1 MYIIIHSSN
10 NFSFFFLHSN
20 SMISI
25 VLICITEISLKI
37 SLKNIMEINLNF
49 ENSNYIITPLEL
61 VNN

>member
-1 MYIIIHSSN
+1 MYIIIHSSI
-10 NFSFFFLHSN
+10 NFPFLFLHSN
-20 SMISI
+20 SLIST

-49 ENSNYIITPLEL
+49 ENSNDITTPLEI